1 LAGSRIPFYAL
12 PSRMTSTD
20 PPTENLEGQ
29 SIGPW
34 RIQSLLAVGGMGRVY
49 KAQAPGGEAVALK
62 LIKPDLARDLIFRK
76 RFDREARIAERVKH
90 PHLVPVL
97 DAGEHGGVPYL
108 AQQFIGGGTL
118 ADKIEKDG
126 PLDLPT
132 LVRVCR
138 EVAGGLDALHEH
150 ALFHRDVKPA
160 NILLDEGGVAYLTD
174 FGLAKDTQGSLLTRP
189 GQALGSL
196 DYMAPEQIR
205 SEEVSAATDVYALGC
220 VMCECVAGKPPFA
233 DRQGMRVLWAHLQ
246 DAPPDPCADRSDL
259 PAELGPVILSALEK
273 DPAARP
279 QSASAYAEA
288 LQAAAGL

>member
-1 LAGSRIPFYAL
+1 MA
-12 PSRMTSTD
+12 STE
-20 PPTENLEGQ
+20 PPTDNLEGQ
-29 SIGPW
+29 SVGPW
-34 RIQSLLAVGGMGRVY
+34 HVESMLAMGGMGRIY
-49 KAQAPGGEAVALK
+49 KAHGPNGESVALK
-62 LIKPDLARDLIFRK
+62 LIKPELARDLIFRK
-76 RFDREARIAERVKH
+76 RFDREAQIAERVKH

-97 DAGEHGGVPYL
+97 DAGEHAGVPYL
-108 AQQFIGGGTL
+108 AQQFIGGGSL
-118 ADKIEKDG
+118 AEKIEKDG
-126 PLDLPT
+126 PLDLAT
-132 LVRVCR
+132 AVRVCS

-205 SEEVSAATDVYALGC
+205 SEQVSPPTDVYALGC
-220 VMCECVAGKPPFA
+220 VMYECLVGKPPFA

-246 DAPPDPCADRSDL
+246 DMPADPTEGRSDL
-259 PAELGPVILSALEK
+259 PSELGPVILTALQK
-273 DPAARP
+273 DPADRP

-288 LQAAAGL
+288 LRAAAGQ